1 MASRGGTR
9 YIRHVSTSPGSG
21 ARPRRILV
29 IANETCAARG
39 VVEEVRYRGGP
50 GAEVMI
56 VAPALARSRLEH
68 WLTSDSE
75 RRRADALER
84 LDASVTAFTAAGI
97 PAQGA
102 LGDADPLQALDDA
115 LRTFDPD
122 EVIISTHPP
131 QRSNW
136 LERQVVAKSRERYEL
151 PITHIIVDLE
161 LEAAAAASADAAGRQ
176 APARTTPEPARR
188 LRVYHASDYDG
199 ALAIRESG
207 FRDTGDGG
215 GRAGVWVTD
224 RPPDAGEGGDQ
235 VLFVIDVPEAV
246 ARGYEEAAEGD
257 HRRFLLPAELLNR
270 HGPPVVEGD
279 WSE

>member
-1 MASRGGTR
+1 M
-9 YIRHVSTSPGSG
+9 STSPDPGP
-21 ARPRRILV
+21 RPRKVLV

-50 GAEVMI
+50 AVEVMV

-68 WLTSDSE
+68 WLASDLE
-75 RRRADALER
+75 RRRMDALGR
-84 LDASVTAFTAAGI
+84 LDASVQAFTAAGV

-115 LRTFDPD
+115 IRTFGPD
-122 EVIISTHPP
+122 EVVISTHPP
-131 QRSNW
+131 RRSNW
-136 LERQVVAKSRERYEL
+136 LERQVVTRARDRYDL
-151 PITHIIVDLE
+151 PITHVVVDLE
-161 LEAAAAASADAAGRQ
+161 LEGA
-176 APARTTPEPARR
+176 EPAGSARPPDGPREAPRR

-207 FRDTGDGG
+207 FRDAPAASGS
-215 GRAGVWVTD
+215 GVWVSD
-224 RPPDAGEGGDQ
+224 RPPADGADDVVLFSLEMPEELAAGYEQRGEG
-235 VLFVIDVPEAV
+235 
-246 ARGYEEAAEGD
+246 EE
-257 HRRFLLPAELLNR
+257 RRFLLPADLLNR